1 MDEILKPEE
10 IFLQDVVF
18 SVVSAHLDMDDV
30 ALYNLIIQ
38 MTDIDSF
45 SHVEKI
51 LDLIRINKKI
61 LLT

>member
-18 SVVSAHLDMDDV
+18 SVVSAHPDMDDV

-38 MTDIDSF
+38 MKDIDSF
-45 SHVEKI
+45 SNVEKI

>member
-18 SVVSAHLDMDDV
+18 SVVSAHPDMDDV

-38 MTDIDSF
+38 MTDIDSI
-45 SHVEKI
+45 SNVEKI

>member
-18 SVVSAHLDMDDV
+18 SVVSAHPDMDDV
-30 ALYNLIIQ
+30 ALYYLIIQ

-45 SHVEKI
+45 SNVEKI

>member
-18 SVVSAHLDMDDV
+18 SVVSAHPDMDDV

-45 SHVEKI
+45 SNVEKI

-61 LLT
+61 LST